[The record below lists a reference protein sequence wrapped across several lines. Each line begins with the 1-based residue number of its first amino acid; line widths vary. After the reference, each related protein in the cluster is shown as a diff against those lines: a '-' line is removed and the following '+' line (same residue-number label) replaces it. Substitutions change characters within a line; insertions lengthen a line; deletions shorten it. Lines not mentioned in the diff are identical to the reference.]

1 MKRIIAFIVILV
13 LMMSMLGS
21 SAFADSVLTLDAGGG
36 FMDWW
41 DFQDAIKTLPDNS
54 TVVLNNGTYRIIL
67 NPEDYPYNTPVNY
80 PKNLT
85 IKAGSNAY
93 VSNFQSSV
101 NVNVIGYV
109 LSGLSIGSVELNGLV
124 DGFTVDAC
132 VVGNFTANV
141 GGNFNNIT
149 IKNSTLT
156 ASSGNAIALNDSST
170 NVNIT
175 NNNITTAPEI
185 GIILN
190 DDIYGNVNISGN
202 NISGTGNR
210 AIRLVNVYGTVN
222 ISNNSINNCAVAEVT
237 DRGLFKVDLTGASG
251 AVNFSGNTYAAK
263 TWQPANVG
271 ANSGSAT
278 YLLSDNTVCTVSFNS
293 NGGSAVSPV
302 VVTKGGTIAA
312 LPSAIKDGYTLLGWF
327 TAAEGGEAITAA
339 TVFNADTTVYAH
351 WATVNDNPYGVP
363 STGSERDT
371 ALMIVL
377 AAISGSV
384 LLFSLRRKREA

>member
-1 MKRIIAFIVILV
+1 MKRIISFIVILV
-13 LMMSMLGS
+13 LMMSFVGTYV
-21 SAFADSVLTLDAGGG
+21 FAAEPVTKNLSGDMTYPYFLDAIHG
-36 FMDWW
+36 
-41 DFQDAIKTLPDNS
+41 LPDNS
-54 TVVLNNGTYRIIL
+54 TVVLNDGTYQIIL
-67 NPEDYPYNTPVNY
+67 GGDHTDGRPMVY

-85 IKAGSNAY
+85 IKAGSGAY
-93 VSNFQSSV
+93 VSTFQANGVAS
-101 NVNVIGYV
+101 GYV
-109 LSGLSIGSVELNGLV
+109 LSGLSIGGVQLGGPVN
-124 DGFTVDAC
+124 GFTVDGC
-132 VVGNFTANV
+132 VGGSFTAS
-141 GGNFNNIT
+141 GSDINNIT

-156 ASSGNAIALNDSST
+156 ASNGNAIAINGSST

-175 NNNITTAPEI
+175 NNNITASAI

-190 DDIYGNVNISGN
+190 NDINGNVNISGN
-202 NISGTGNR
+202 NISGTGDR

-222 ISNNSINNCAVAEVT
+222 ISNNSINNCAVADVPGE
-237 DRGLFKVDLTGASG
+237 GLFKVTQTGAGG

-271 ANSGSAT
+271 ANSSGGAT

-293 NGGSAVSPV
+293 NGGSAVTPV

-377 AAISGSV
+377 AALSGSV
-384 LLFSLRRKREA
+384 LLYSLRRKREA